1 MVPPLV
7 GVAVNFTEVPA
18 QMAPDGTAAMV
29 TLAGRFGLTVIVIPS
44 DVAGEPV
51 RQVVAFEVISTEIT
65 SPFSRVVEVYS
76 DPVANGIALPPF
88 FQM

>member
-18 QMAPDGTAAMV
+18 QIAPDGTAAIV
-29 TLAGRFGLTVIVIPS
+29 TLAGRFGFTVIVIPS
-44 DVAGEPV
+44 EVAGEEV
-51 RQVVAFEVISTEIT
+51 RHGVAFEFIITVIT
-65 SPFSRVVEVYS
+65 SPFANVVEIYS
-76 DPVANGIALPPF
+76 GPVADGMKVPPF